1 VAGMLKT
8 LKKLKRKAIVV
19 TAALVAQTTT
29 TAAPSSVDLAQN
41 IANSLSQLLF
51 PLITIVIIIAL
62 PLLIFK
68 VLGETVLDIIKR

>member
-1 VAGMLKT
+1 MLKT